1 MRCRTEVLDAG
12 VRAANY
18 YAKGFLMGPQNE
30 NTSVRTKSKREK
42 RANGEGSIY
51 YITNKSGKRVLKAA
65 IPDINGKRHPKTF
78 KRRADAE
85 DWLAEQRRARQHGEN
100 TFATNPKM
108 TVAEFLYGWVNAQYG
123 DDQASTKRFYTNA
136 IKNHIAPAL
145 GNIKAANLTPKAI
158 EGLLRD
164 MVARK
169 LKKGTVSSVKSTL
182 SAAYNDAVR
191 LGDMVRNPMK
201 NVKIPHAQSS
211 ITKAI
216 PRDDWEKIYKTAM
229 PVPYSHARVE
239 IGGIIGICPGEVRG
253 LMWSDL
259 DLTEK
264 TLLIERQAQRVK
276 GQGIILKA
284 VKQKESR
291 VIPLSDETIKILTTH
306 KRHQALQKAT
316 WEDDLDLIF
325 PNSVGKLLDEKADR
339 AWFEL
344 LCVDAWVPKYQLYQ
358 LRKTAFTA
366 MASQTDVRTLMD
378 YSGHTNV
385 GTVMKSYVSSNNE
398 SMKKAVNGMDELR
411 PR

>member
-1 MRCRTEVLDAG
+1 
-12 VRAANY
+12 
-18 YAKGFLMGPQNE
+18 MGPLEETPKKQRQV
-30 NTSVRTKSKREK
+30 SSEK
-42 RANGEGSIY
+42 RANGQGSIY
-51 YITNKSGKRVLKAA
+51 YVSTKTGKRSYKAA
-65 IPDINGKRHPKTF
+65 IHDINGKRRTKTF
-78 KRRADAE
+78 KKKSEAE
-85 DWLAEQRRARQHGEN
+85 DWLTDQKRSRQSGE
-100 TFATNPKM
+100 TTYATNPKM
-108 TVAEFLYGWVNAQYG
+108 TVAEFLYAWVDTNYG
-123 DDQASTKRFYTNA
+123 DDRASTKRFYTNA

-145 GNIKAANLTPKAI
+145 GNVKASNLTPKAI

-164 MVARK
+164 MVARQH
-169 LKKGTVSSVKSTL
+169 KKGTLNSVKATL

-191 LGDMVRNPMK
+191 LGDIVRNPMK
-201 NVKIPHAQSS
+201 NVKIPHALSS
-211 ITKAI
+211 VTKAI
-216 PRDDWEKIYKTAM
+216 PREDWEKIYKTAM
-229 PVPYSHARVE
+229 NDPYSHARAE
-239 IGGIIGICPGEVRG
+239 IGGIIGIRPGEARG

-259 DLTEK
+259 SITEK

-291 VIPLSDETIKILTTH
+291 LIPLSDETIKILTAH
-306 KRHQALQKAT
+306 KRHQALKKAR
-316 WEDDLDLIF
+316 WQDDLDLIF

-339 AWFEL
+339 AWFAQ
-344 LCVDAWVPKYQLYQ
+344 LCVDAWVPKYELYQ

-398 SMKKAVNGMDELR
+398 SMKKAVNGMDGLR